1 MVQVNR
7 RGAGLGAVLIGVLS
21 CSSLVV
27 ASAALDGH
35 WLPGTRWELS
45 IDDGP
50 AKPRQV
56 VTLKVTTE
64 KANSCLG
71 GDWQRLQRVQG
82 YYDNLSEPAYR
93 IEGEHLTILLA
104 SDVCDRYDRLEGTLR
119 DGRFSARHSLFGIG
133 GSDDL
138 GTAEGVQVR

>member
-1 MVQVNR
+1 MKLRALRHQLPLAALLS
-7 RGAGLGAVLIGVLS
+7 AGLVAAASPTLS
-21 CSSLVV
+21 
-27 ASAALDGH
+27 GE
-35 WLPGTRWELS
+35 WRPGTRWQLR
-45 IDDGP
+45 IDDGHS
-50 AKPRQV
+50 KPRQV

-71 GDWQRLQRVQG
+71 GDWKRLQRVQG

-104 SDVCDRYDRLEGTLR
+104 SDVCDRYDRLEGELKH
-119 DGRFSARHSLFGIG
+119 GRFSARHSLFGIE

-138 GTAEGVQVR
+138 GSAEGVQVD